1 MYTNVLAMNTKPID
15 TLPYPRRRVARFLLR
30 GAARLLIA
38 LLTRLKVLGMENF
51 PRSGPLI
58 LAGNHVGVMEAVLM
72 AALSPRQVEFLGTGD
87 IPFDPNYAR
96 IVEAYGLI
104 PINRGNLDRDAIQ
117 KSVDVLRQGGVLGIF
132 PEGGIWDPARME
144 AQLGVALISQRANA
158 PVLPIGF
165 GGMRGALVNALKLK
179 RPRLEMRV
187 GELIP
192 PALIPQGADRRQAL
206 QEYAS
211 TVLNRITALIP
222 EYKKNNLPEDI
233 EYTLSLEPSSPA
245 PGDFPR
251 LEPERGQAFAHL
263 LFSPVL
269 LDALHRNLKLPV
281 GAWINPPD
289 TVSNAE
295 FITALEAV
303 LKYLEHN
310 PGFFTYRF
318 GVSEGLALGRALTDL
333 RGILSSANEAGLTLR
348 MGASSRTRYAGGR
361 VEEKSLSFV
370 IAP

>member
-1 MYTNVLAMNTKPID
+1 MNTKPID
-15 TLPYPRRRVARFLLR
+15 TLPYPRRRVSRFVLR

-38 LLTRLKVLGMENF
+38 LLTRLKVRGMENF

-72 AALSPRQVEFLGTGD
+72 AALSPRQVEFLGNGD

-104 PINRGNLDRDAIQ
+104 RVNRGNLDRDAIQ

-132 PEGGIWDPARME
+132 PEGGIWDPAHME

-165 GGMRGALVNALKLK
+165 GGMLGALASALKLK
-179 RPRLEMRV
+179 HPRLEMRV

-192 PALIPQGADRRQAL
+192 PALIPAGSDRRQAL

-211 TVLNRITALIP
+211 TVLHRITTLIP
-222 EYKKNNLPEDI
+222 EYEKNGLPEDV
-233 EYTLSLEPSSPA
+233 EYTLSLEPTSPA
-245 PGDFPR
+245 PAVFPR
-251 LEPERGQAFAHL
+251 LEPEPGRAFARL

-281 GAWINPPD
+281 GAWINPPPRVPN
-289 TVSNAE
+289 TE

-303 LKYLEHN
+303 LEYLEHN

-318 GVSEGLALGRALTDL
+318 GLPEGLALGRALADL
-333 RGILSSANEAGLTLR
+333 RGILSSAGEAGLTLR
-348 MGASSRTRYAGGR
+348 LVAVSRTRYAGGR